1 MRPAALV
8 AAVPV
13 LALWAAAPLVAHAL
27 SRPVP
32 ERRLALGP
40 ADRALFEGI
49 ARDTWRY
56 FEAFMGPEDHGLPAD
71 NFQET
76 PEPRVAH
83 RTSPTNIGMGLLAT
97 LAAHDL
103 GFIATGRARPEDR
116 RDPHDDGG
124 RSSGTRATCSTG
136 TTRGAW
142 RRSRP
147 ATSRR
152 STAGTWRAR

>member
-1 MRPAALV
+1 M
-8 AAVPV
+8 
-13 LALWAAAPLVAHAL
+13 
-27 SRPVP
+27 P
-32 ERRLALGP
+32 ERRQELGP
-40 ADRALFEGI
+40 EDRAFFERV

-56 FEAFMGPEDHGLPAD
+56 FEDFMGPEDHGLPAD

-76 PEPRVAH
+76 PAPRVAH

-103 GFIATGRARPEDR
+103 GFIATEVLAERIDATLTTSRAWSD
-116 RDPHDDGG
+116 
-124 RSSGTRATCSTG
+124 TRATCSTG
-136 TTRGAW
+136 TTRRAW
-142 RRSRP
+142 PRCPP